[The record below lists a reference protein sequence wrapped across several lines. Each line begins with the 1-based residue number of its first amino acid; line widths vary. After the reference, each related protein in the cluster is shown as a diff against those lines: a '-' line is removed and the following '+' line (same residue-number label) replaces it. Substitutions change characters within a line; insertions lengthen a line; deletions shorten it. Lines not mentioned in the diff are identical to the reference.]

1 MVKVR
6 RVRDVT
12 GQADEPGLLSTGS
25 GALLF
30 LGALW
35 LFTEYAHRRL
45 R

>member
-1 MVKVR
+1 MRTVKVR
-6 RVRDVT
+6 HVE
-12 GQADEPGLLSTGS
+12 GQSDSGLLSTGT

-30 LGALW
+30 LGAMW